1 MSTGASSITS
11 NHEEGDIDCVTE
23 AISNNLVLGD
33 GPSNSVLAKANLP
46 NIMKKHGQFLNFV
59 GCRENCCHSSHHSS
73 GYATGHVTGLPIPL
87 IPVKRVKI
95 DEHGD
100 THEVNV
106 DGGGLVTIS
115 YMNYQSEEQM
125 EDIMSL
131 ITKDLSEPY
140 SVYTY
145 RYFIHNWPKLSFL
158 VSRFLLSLLINTY
171 SVKNQN
177 VGFFPRGELKS

>member
-1 MSTGASSITS
+1 MSTGTSSVTS
-11 NHEEGDIDCVTE
+11 NNKEGDIDCITE

-33 GPSNSVLAKANLP
+33 GPSNPGLPKAN
-46 NIMKKHGQFLNFV
+46 NIMKKPGQFLNFV

-73 GYATGHVTGLPIPL
+73 GHATGHVTGHVTGPPIPS
-87 IPVKRVKI
+87 IPVKRVEI
-95 DEHGD
+95 GEHGE

-106 DGGGLVTIS
+106 DGGGLVTIT
-115 YMNYQSEEQM
+115 YMNYQSENQM

-158 VSRFLLSLLINTY
+158 VSLFLFSLLINI
-171 SVKNQN
+171 
-177 VGFFPRGELKS
+177 